1 MTMADPRTVEIF
13 SAGCP
18 ICDDVV
24 QRVREIACESCD
36 VQVLDLN
43 NEAVAQRA
51 TDLGIRAVPAV
62 AVNGELAACCTDRGV
77 DRATLEATG
86 IGQPL
91 N

>member
-18 ICDDVV
+18 ICDNVV

-62 AVNGELAACCTDRGV
+62 AVRSCLV
-77 DRATLEATG
+77 DG
-86 IGQPL
+86 
-91 N
+91 